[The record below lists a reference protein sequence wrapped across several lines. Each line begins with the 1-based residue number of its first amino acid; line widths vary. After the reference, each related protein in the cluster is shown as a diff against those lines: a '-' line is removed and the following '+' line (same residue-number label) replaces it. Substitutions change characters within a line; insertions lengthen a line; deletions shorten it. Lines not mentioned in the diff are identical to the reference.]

1 MTDAKK
7 LMTLTH
13 YLKHYETSHSKEVMA
28 DIVNIMSA
36 IQVGAKMISKTVNRA
51 GLGGSFG
58 GSLGGGMVRKLD
70 VLANET
76 MIDAMADCHQVYV
89 MASEESRD
97 PIILRDD
104 PGGYEVVFD
113 PLDGS
118 QNIDCNMSL
127 GTIFG
132 IYEKT
137 TSTGGM
143 TSEKNV
149 LKKGTKLVASGIV
162 HYGAATML
170 VMTAGGAVH
179 GFILDQDIGEFLLA
193 RKRISIPRRAPIYST
208 NESASDEWDPIMKQ
222 FMQSAKKS
230 SKSRKAMKSRYVGT
244 MVADVHRSLL
254 YGGLYLYPSSKSAPL
269 GKVRLLY
276 ECNPIAFL
284 IEKAGG
290 KAFSLDPKT
299 GKPVRVLE
307 IQPTKLHQRIPFFCG
322 SYDDIA
328 ELEQMYAKASEPKKL
343 PSKL

>member
-1 MTDAKK
+1 MAETKK
-7 LMTLTH
+7 MITLTH
-13 YLKHYETSHSKEVMA
+13 YLKYFETSHPKEVIE

-36 IQVGAKMISKTVNRA
+36 IQVAAKRISKTVNRA

-58 GSLGGGMVRKLD
+58 GGVGGGMVRKLD

-76 MIDAMADCHQVYV
+76 LVDAMADCHEVYV

-127 GTIFG
+127 GSIFG
-132 IYEKT
+132 VYAK
-137 TSTGGM
+137 SKKTGGM
-143 TSEKNV
+143 TSEKN
-149 LKKGTKLVASGIV
+149 LLRKGTNLVASGIV
-162 HYGAATML
+162 HYGSATYM

-179 GFILDQDIGEFLLA
+179 GFILDQDIGEFLLV

-208 NESASDEWDPIMKQ
+208 NESASLEWDPIMAQ
-222 FMQSAKKS
+222 FLTNIKKP
-230 SKSRKAMKSRYVGT
+230 SKTGKAMKSRYVGT

-254 YGGLYLYPSSKSAPL
+254 YGGLYLYPGTKSNPT

-276 ECNPIAFL
+276 ECNPIAYL

-290 KAFSLDPKT
+290 KAFSLDKT

-307 IQPTKLHQRIPFFCG
+307 VQPMGLHQKIPFYCG

-328 ELEQMYAKASEPKKL
+328 ELEQMYAKGAKL